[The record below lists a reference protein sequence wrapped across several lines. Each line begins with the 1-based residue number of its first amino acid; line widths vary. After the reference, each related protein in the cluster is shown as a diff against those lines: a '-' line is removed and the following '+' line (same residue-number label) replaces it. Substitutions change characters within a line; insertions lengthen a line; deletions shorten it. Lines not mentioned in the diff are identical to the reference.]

1 MTYYVVYRG
10 DEVLAV
16 GTAPDL
22 AKLFGK
28 TVEYVKSLA
37 RPSNVKRADGCRN
50 RIMAEK
56 VNL

>member
-1 MTYYVVYRG
+1 MTYYVVYQG
-10 DEVLAV
+10 DDVLAV
-16 GTAPDL
+16 GTASDL

-28 TVEYVKSLA
+28 TVDYVKKLA
-37 RPSNVKRADGCRN
+37 RPSNVKRADACRN

>member
-10 DEVLAV
+10 DDVLAV

-28 TVEYVKSLA
+28 TIAYVKSLA
-37 RPSNVKRADGCRN
+37 SPSNVKRADSCRN

-56 VNL
+56 VDL